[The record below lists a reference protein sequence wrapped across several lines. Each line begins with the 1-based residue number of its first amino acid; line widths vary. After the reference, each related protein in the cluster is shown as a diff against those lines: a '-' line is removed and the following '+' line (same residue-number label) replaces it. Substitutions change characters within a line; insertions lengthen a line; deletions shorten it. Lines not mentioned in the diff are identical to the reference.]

1 MLFPELETVP
11 PRYNIEKKNCI
22 HMPTSKLVSALKK
35 VMTKREIEMQALSD
49 KMDQERDAAI
59 KALSDKM
66 DKDRDEALQALSD
79 KIDLE
84 CQECVDGFNVLV
96 EKTPVVESAPIGAEL
111 VPSVAKPTITHPK
124 CVKRQSIK
132 LIEPQYEE
140 SKRPPRG
147 SGSETGYSGS
157 EYGYSYN
164 ERDRLYKCNMCDYT
178 HAKMNSA
185 QQHCVKHFPGK
196 HSCTDCGDI
205 FHIKTAY
212 QNHFLVK
219 CLCGMD
225 IRKGSI
231 SGHTKHCPTLS
242 TLQKTDWK
250 IVDHKIVK
258 KS

>member
-22 HMPTSKLVSALKK
+22 PMPTSKLVSALKK

-84 CQECVDGFNVLV
+84 CQECVVGFNVLV
-96 EKTPVVESAPIGAEL
+96 EKTPVVESAPIGAEI

-132 LIEPQYEE
+132 TFEQHEE
-140 SKRPPRG
+140 SNRPLI
-147 SGSETGYSGS
+147 SAGS

-164 ERDRLYKCNMCDYT
+164 ERNRVYQCNMCDYT

-196 HSCTDCGDI
+196 YPCTSCGDI
-205 FHIKTAY
+205 FHIKTNY
-212 QNHFLVK
+212 QNHLLVE

-225 IRKGSI
+225 IKKGSI